1 MANWFNDSWCSTVA
15 WQAGNAVGMFLL
27 GSTIQ
32 SIIVI
37 MDVNYTAKAWQSFVF
52 ALAAIVI
59 TYSGNVY
66 GARLLPH
73 WQNVLF
79 VIHILSFFALIVPIW
94 VNAPMVTHKQ
104 VWAQFDALGGW
115 PSMGLTIMVGQLT
128 GISNQIGVDAV
139 C

>member
-1 MANWFNDSWCSTVA
+1 VA

-32 SIIVI
+32 SMIVI
-37 MDVNYTAKAWQSFVF
+37 MYTDYTAEAWQSFLL

-59 TYSGNVY
+59 TYIGNVY
-66 GARLLPH
+66 GARILPY
-73 WQNVLF
+73 WQNALF
-79 VIHILSFFALIVPIW
+79 VVHIMAFFALIVPIW
-94 VNAPMVTHKQ
+94 INAPKATHEQ
-104 VWAQFDALGGW
+104 VWADFAAFGGW
-115 PSMGLTIMVGQLT
+115 PNMGLTIMVGQLT